1 MFPGQLTAQGA
12 DLHTHPQLCLI
23 VPFHTLPGQRRQDT
37 ETPADSAWT
46 DAPLKALQ
54 TQAWVRTTAA

>member
-12 DLHTHPQLCLI
+12 DLHTRPQLCLI
-23 VPFHTLPGQRRQDT
+23 VPFHTLPGQRQQDT

-46 DAPLKALQ
+46 DAPSKALQ
-54 TQAWVRTTAA
+54 TRARVWTTAA